1 MGTRTTRAPRYA
13 KLAGS
18 SLPEGMGTLAA
29 TPSGRNRTMDTED
42 RSTGGRQPVL
52 SALAPDWAAKL
63 ITASSEVALVVDK
76 QGVIRHV
83 SFSGTEAPIDGAEG
97 WVGRK
102 WAETVTPESKPKIDL
117 LLREASSSGPTR
129 RRQVNHPSSAGAD
142 IPVAYNAVRADDG
155 SVIAVGRDLRAISTL
170 QQRLVDTQQAMER
183 DYWRLRHVE
192 TRYRLLF
199 QLSTD
204 AIIVVDADTMRI
216 VDASGAATRLFDL
229 PAEKLVGK
237 HFPMGIAADQVRQM
251 EDLLAAARTTGHA
264 GDVRI
269 RLADGRGET
278 LASASCFRQENLTLL
293 LVRLSRFTA
302 HAELPASNRAKLLAL
317 VERAPDALVI
327 TDEEGDIQVAN
338 RAFLDLAQLASE
350 EQAKGRSLG
359 NWVGRPGADLQVFLS
374 TVRKHG
380 VVRLAAS
387 GVRGEHGL
395 ASEIELSAVS
405 LPDEEHPSVGF
416 VMRDVGRRVATV
428 PHGAR
433 DLTKA
438 VEELTTLVGRVS
450 LPTLVRDT
458 TDLVERHF
466 IEAALELTGDNRTTA
481 AEVLGLS
488 RQTLYVKLRRHGLSS
503 GGDSDAAEA
512 S

>member
-1 MGTRTTRAPRYA
+1 
-13 KLAGS
+13 
-18 SLPEGMGTLAA
+18 
-29 TPSGRNRTMDTED
+29 MDTRD
-42 RSTGGRQPVL
+42 RSSDPPAPAL
-52 SALAPDWAAKL
+52 SDLAPDWAARL
-63 ITASSEVALVVDK
+63 ITATSEIALVVDR
-76 QGVIRHV
+76 QGVIRNI
-83 SFSGTEAPIDGAEG
+83 SFSGTEAPIDGAEA
-97 WVGRK
+97 WVGK
-102 WAETVTPESKPKIDL
+102 PWVETVTIESRPKIKL
-117 LLREASSSGPTR
+117 LLREAASGASTR
-129 RRQVNHPSSAGAD
+129 RRQVNHPSRTGAD
-142 IPVAYNAVRADDG
+142 IPVAYNAVRAEDG
-155 SVIAVGRDLRAISTL
+155 SVIAVGRDLRTISTL

-204 AIIVVDADTMRI
+204 AIVVVDADNMRI
-216 VDASGAATRLFDL
+216 VDASGAAARVFDI
-229 PAEKLVGK
+229 PIEKLIGK
-237 HFPMGIAADQVRQM
+237 QFPLGIAPENVRQL

-264 GDVRI
+264 GDIRI
-269 RLADGRGET
+269 RLSADRGET

-302 HAELPASNRAKLLAL
+302 HAELPASNRAKLLEL
-317 VERAPDALVI
+317 VERAPDAFCV
-327 TDEEGDIQVAN
+327 TDAEGDIVVAN
-338 RAFLDLAQLASE
+338 RAFLDIAQLASE

-359 NWVGRPGADLQVFLS
+359 NWVGRPGADLQVFLA
-374 TVRKHG
+374 TLKKHG

-387 GVRGEHGL
+387 SVRGEHGL
-395 ASEIELSAVS
+395 STEVELSAVL
-405 LPDEEHPSVGF
+405 LPGDDTPSIGF
-416 VMRDVGRRVATV
+416 VLRDVGRRVATV

-438 VEELTTLVGRVS
+438 VEELTSLVGRVS

-458 TDLVERHF
+458 SDLVERHF

-488 RQTLYVKLRRHGLSS
+488 RQTLYVKLRRHGLSA
-503 GGDSDAAEA
+503 GADSDAAEA

>member
-1 MGTRTTRAPRYA
+1 MEPGDRHTDASRP
-13 KLAGS
+13 
-18 SLPEGMGTLAA
+18 TL
-29 TPSGRNRTMDTED
+29 SD
-42 RSTGGRQPVL
+42 
-52 SALAPDWAAKL
+52 LAPDWAAKL
-63 ITASSEVALVVDK
+63 ITATSEVALVVDRD
-76 QGVIRHV
+76 GVIRHV
-83 SFSGTEAPIDGAEG
+83 SFSGAEPPIEGADE
-97 WVGRK
+97 WVGQP
-102 WAETVTPESKPKIDL
+102 WIETVTADSRGKIEL
-117 LLREASSSGPTR
+117 LLKEATGTGTTR
-129 RRQVNHPSSAGAD
+129 RRQVNHPARSGAD
-142 IPVAYNAVRADDG
+142 IPVAYNAVRAENG
-155 SVIAVGRDLRAISTL
+155 AVIAVGRDLRTISML

-216 VDASGAATRLFDL
+216 VDASGAAARLFDV
-229 PAEKLVGK
+229 PADKLVGK
-237 HFPMGIAADQVRQM
+237 GFPLGIAAEHVRAVD
-251 EDLLAAARTTGHA
+251 DLLATARTTGHA
-264 GDVRI
+264 TDVRLTLSENRGDV
-269 RLADGRGET
+269 
-278 LASASCFRQENLTLL
+278 LASASCFRQDNLTLL
-293 LVRLSRFTA
+293 LVRLSR
-302 HAELPASNRAKLLAL
+302 HATPSAASASHRQRLLELVDRTPEAL
-317 VERAPDALVI
+317 VVTDA
-327 TDEEGDIQVAN
+327 EGDILTAN
-338 RAFLDLAQLASE
+338 RSFLDLAQLASE

-359 NWVGRPGADLQVFLS
+359 NWVGRPGADLSVFLS

-380 VVRLAAS
+380 VVRVAAS
-387 GVRGEHGL
+387 SIRGDLGL
-395 ASEIELSAVS
+395 STEIELSAVS
-405 LPDEEHPSVGF
+405 LPGEKATAGIGF
-416 VMRDVGRRVATV
+416 VMRDVGRRVTTV

-503 GGDSDAAEA
+503 TVDTDTAEA
-512 S
+512 G

>member
-1 MGTRTTRAPRYA
+1 MDSDRANAASR
-13 KLAGS
+13 LA
-18 SLPEGMGTLAA
+18 
-29 TPSGRNRTMDTED
+29 
-42 RSTGGRQPVL
+42 L
-52 SALAPDWAAKL
+52 SELAPDWAARL
-63 ITASSEVALVVDK
+63 ITATSEVALVVDR

-83 SFSGTEAPIDGAEG
+83 SFSGAEAPIDGAES
-97 WVGRK
+97 WIGRP
-102 WAETVTPESKPKIDL
+102 WIDTVSTDSRPKIEL
-117 LLREASSSGPTR
+117 LLREAASGTNAR
-129 RRQVNHPSSAGAD
+129 RRQVNHPSRSGVD
-142 IPVAYNAVRADDG
+142 IPVAYNAVRAEDG
-155 SVIAVGRDLRAISTL
+155 SVIAVGRDLRTISTL

-204 AIIVVDADTMRI
+204 AIVVVDADTMRI
-216 VDASGAATRLFDL
+216 VDASGAAARVFDM
-229 PAEKLVGK
+229 PTEKLIGRQ
-237 HFPMGIAADQVRQM
+237 FPLGLALESVRQM
-251 EDLLAAARTTGHA
+251 EDLLSSARTTGHA
-264 GDVRI
+264 GDI
-269 RLADGRGET
+269 KIHLSEGRGET

-293 LVRLSRFTA
+293 LIRLSRFTA
-302 HAELPASNRAKLLAL
+302 HAELPASNRSKLLEM
-317 VERAPDALVI
+317 VDRAPDAFVI
-327 TDEEGDIQVAN
+327 TDDEGDITVAN

-359 NWVGRPGADLQVFLS
+359 NWVGRPGADLNVFIS
-374 TVRKHG
+374 TIKKHG

-387 GVRGEHGL
+387 SVRGEHGL
-395 ASEIELSAVS
+395 GTEIELSAVS
-405 LPDEEHPSVGF
+405 LPGDDMAGIGF
-416 VMRDVGRRVATV
+416 VLRDVGRRVATV

-438 VEELTTLVGRVS
+438 VEELTGLVGRVS

-488 RQTLYVKLRRHGLSS
+488 RQTLYVKLRRHGLSAA
-503 GGDSDAAEA
+503 GEVDTAAEA

>member
-1 MGTRTTRAPRYA
+1 MEPGDRNTDAPR
-13 KLAGS
+13 
-18 SLPEGMGTLAA
+18 PTL
-29 TPSGRNRTMDTED
+29 SD
-42 RSTGGRQPVL
+42 
-52 SALAPDWAAKL
+52 LAPDWAAKL
-63 ITASSEVALVVDK
+63 ITATSEVALVVDRD
-76 QGVIRHV
+76 GIIRHV
-83 SFSGTEAPIDGAEG
+83 SFSGAEPPIEGADE
-97 WVGRK
+97 WVGK
-102 WAETVTPESKPKIDL
+102 PWIETVTADSRGKIDL
-117 LLREASSSGPTR
+117 LLKEAANTGTTR
-129 RRQVNHPSSAGAD
+129 RRQVNHPARTGAD
-142 IPVAYNAVRADDG
+142 IPVAYNAVRAEGG
-155 SVIAVGRDLRAISTL
+155 SVIAVGRDLRTISML

-216 VDASGAATRLFDL
+216 VDASGAAARLFDV
-229 PAEKLVGK
+229 PADKLVGK
-237 HFPMGIAADQVRQM
+237 SFPLGVAPEHVRAVD
-251 EDLLAAARTTGHA
+251 DLLATARTTGHA
-264 GDVRI
+264 TDVR
-269 RLADGRGET
+269 LQLTEERGEV
-278 LASASCFRQENLTLL
+278 LASASCFRQDNLTLL
-293 LVRLSRFTA
+293 LVRLSR
-302 HAELPASNRAKLLAL
+302 HATPAAANTSHRQRLLELVDRTPEAL
-317 VERAPDALVI
+317 VVTDA
-327 TDEEGDIQVAN
+327 EGDILTAN
-338 RAFLDLAQLASE
+338 RSFLDLAQLASE

-359 NWVGRPGADLQVFLS
+359 NWVGRPGADLSVFLS

-380 VVRLAAS
+380 VVRVAAS
-387 GVRGEHGL
+387 SIRGELGL
-395 ASEIELSAVS
+395 ATEIELSAVS
-405 LPDEEHPSVGF
+405 LPGDHSGIGF
-416 VMRDVGRRVATV
+416 VMRDVGRRVTTV

-503 GGDSDAAEA
+503 TTESDTAEA

>member
-1 MGTRTTRAPRYA
+1 MSKAERITTA
-13 KLAGS
+13 
-18 SLPEGMGTLAA
+18 EG
-29 TPSGRNRTMDTED
+29 PS
-42 RSTGGRQPVL
+42 L
-52 SALAPDWAAKL
+52 SALAPDWAARL
-63 ITASSEVALVVDK
+63 ITATSEVALVVDR

-83 SFSGTEAPIDGAEG
+83 SFSGTDAPIDGAESWIG
-97 WVGRK
+97 KSWL
-102 WAETVTPESKPKIDL
+102 ETVTPESRPKIEL
-117 LLREASSSGPTR
+117 LLREAASGANAR
-129 RRQVNHPSSAGAD
+129 RRQVNHPSRAGAD
-142 IPVAYNAVRADDG
+142 IPVAYNAVRAEDG
-155 SVIAVGRDLRAISTL
+155 SVIAVGRDLRTISTL

-204 AIIVVDADTMRI
+204 AIVVVDADTMRV
-216 VDASGAATRLFDL
+216 VDASGAAARVFDM
-229 PAEKLVGK
+229 PTEKLIGK
-237 HFPMGIAADQVRQM
+237 HFPIGLSDDSVRQM

-264 GDVRI
+264 GDI
-269 RLADGRGET
+269 KIHLSAGRGET

-302 HAELPASNRAKLLAL
+302 HAELPASNRSKVLELFDI
-317 VERAPDALVI
+317 APDAFVV
-327 TDEEGDIQVAN
+327 TDPEGDIVVAN

-359 NWVGRPGADLQVFLS
+359 NWVGRPGADLGVFLS
-374 TVRKHG
+374 TLKKHS

-387 GVRGEHGL
+387 SVRGEHGL
-395 ASEIELSAVS
+395 STEIELSAVS
-405 LPDEEHPSVGF
+405 LTGDDTPGIGF
-416 VMRDVGRRVATV
+416 VLRDVGRRVATV

-438 VEELTTLVGRVS
+438 VEELTGLLGRVS

-458 TDLVERHF
+458 SDLVERHF

-488 RQTLYVKLRRHGLSS
+488 RQTLYVKLRRHGLTAAVDAS
-503 GGDSDAAEA
+503 AAEA

>member
-1 MGTRTTRAPRYA
+1 MDSGDRHTDAPR
-13 KLAGS
+13 
-18 SLPEGMGTLAA
+18 PTL
-29 TPSGRNRTMDTED
+29 SD
-42 RSTGGRQPVL
+42 
-52 SALAPDWAAKL
+52 LAPDWAAKL
-63 ITASSEVALVVDK
+63 ITATSEVALVVDRD
-76 QGVIRHV
+76 GIIRHV
-83 SFSGTEAPIDGAEG
+83 SFSGAEPPIEGADD
-97 WVGRK
+97 WVGK
-102 WAETVTPESKPKIDL
+102 PWSETVTPESRGKIDL
-117 LLREASSSGPTR
+117 LLKEAANTGTTR
-129 RRQVNHPSSAGAD
+129 RRQVNHPTRTGAD
-142 IPVAYNAVRADDG
+142 IPVAYNAVRAEG
-155 SVIAVGRDLRAISTL
+155 GAVIAVGRDLRTISML

-216 VDASGAATRLFDL
+216 VDASGAAARLFDV
-229 PAEKLVGK
+229 PADKLVGK
-237 HFPMGIAADQVRQM
+237 SFPLGVVPEQVRAVD
-251 EDLLAAARTTGHA
+251 DLLATARTTGHA
-264 GDVRI
+264 TDVR
-269 RLADGRGET
+269 LQLTEDRGEV
-278 LASASCFRQENLTLL
+278 LASASCFRQDNLTLL
-293 LVRLSRFTA
+293 LVRLSR
-302 HAELPASNRAKLLAL
+302 HATPSAANVSHKQRLLELIDRTPEAL
-317 VERAPDALVI
+317 VVTDA
-327 TDEEGDIQVAN
+327 EGDILTAN
-338 RAFLDLAQLASE
+338 RSFLDLAQLASE

-359 NWVGRPGADLQVFLS
+359 NWVGRPGADLSVFLS

-380 VVRLAAS
+380 VVRVAAS
-387 GVRGEHGL
+387 SIRGELGL
-395 ASEIELSAVS
+395 ATEIELSAVS
-405 LPDEEHPSVGF
+405 LPGDNSGIGF
-416 VMRDVGRRVATV
+416 VMRDVGRRVTTV

-438 VEELTTLVGRVS
+438 VEELTSLVGRVS

-503 GGDSDAAEA
+503 TTESDTAEA

>member
-1 MGTRTTRAPRYA
+1 MDSDRANAASR
-13 KLAGS
+13 LA
-18 SLPEGMGTLAA
+18 
-29 TPSGRNRTMDTED
+29 
-42 RSTGGRQPVL
+42 L
-52 SALAPDWAAKL
+52 SELAPDWAARL
-63 ITASSEVALVVDK
+63 ITATSEVALVVDR

-83 SFSGTEAPIDGAEG
+83 SFSGAEAPIDGAES
-97 WVGRK
+97 WIGRP
-102 WAETVTPESKPKIDL
+102 WIDTVSTDSRPKIEL
-117 LLREASSSGPTR
+117 LLREAASGTNAR
-129 RRQVNHPSSAGAD
+129 RRQVNHPSRSGVD
-142 IPVAYNAVRADDG
+142 IPVAYNAVRAEDG
-155 SVIAVGRDLRAISTL
+155 SVIAVGRDLRTISTL

-204 AIIVVDADTMRI
+204 AIVVVDADTMRV
-216 VDASGAATRLFDL
+216 VDASGAAARVFDV
-229 PAEKLVGK
+229 PTEKLIGK
-237 HFPMGIAADQVRQM
+237 QFPLGLAHESVRPM
-251 EDLLAAARTTGHA
+251 EDLLSSARTTGHA
-264 GDVRI
+264 GDI
-269 RLADGRGET
+269 KILLSQGRGET

-293 LVRLSRFTA
+293 LIRLSRFTA
-302 HAELPASNRAKLLAL
+302 HAELPASNRAKLLEM
-317 VERAPDALVI
+317 VDRAPDAFVI
-327 TDEEGDIQVAN
+327 TDDEGDITVAN

-359 NWVGRPGADLQVFLS
+359 NWVGRPGADLNVFIS
-374 TVRKHG
+374 TIKKHG

-387 GVRGEHGL
+387 SVRGEHGL
-395 ASEIELSAVS
+395 GTEIELSAVS
-405 LPDEEHPSVGF
+405 LPGDDMAGIGF
-416 VMRDVGRRVATV
+416 VLRDVGRRVATV

-438 VEELTTLVGRVS
+438 VEELTGLVGRVS

-488 RQTLYVKLRRHGLSS
+488 RQTLYVKLRRHGLSAA
-503 GGDSDAAEA
+503 GEVDAAAEA

>member
-1 MGTRTTRAPRYA
+1 MDSGDRHMDASRP
-13 KLAGS
+13 
-18 SLPEGMGTLAA
+18 TL
-29 TPSGRNRTMDTED
+29 SD
-42 RSTGGRQPVL
+42 
-52 SALAPDWAAKL
+52 LAPDWAAKL
-63 ITASSEVALVVDK
+63 ITATSEVALVVDRD
-76 QGVIRHV
+76 GVIRHV
-83 SFSGTEAPIDGAEG
+83 SFSGAEPPIEGADE
-97 WVGRK
+97 WVGK
-102 WAETVTPESKPKIDL
+102 PWAETVTADSRGKIDL
-117 LLREASSSGPTR
+117 LLKEAATTGTTR
-129 RRQVNHPSSAGAD
+129 RRQVNHPARTGAD
-142 IPVAYNAVRADDG
+142 IPVAYNAVRAEHG
-155 SVIAVGRDLRAISTL
+155 AVIAVGRDLRTISML

-216 VDASGAATRLFDL
+216 VDASGAAARLFDV
-229 PAEKLVGK
+229 PADKLVGK
-237 HFPMGIAADQVRQM
+237 GFPLGVAAEHVRAVD
-251 EDLLAAARTTGHA
+251 DLLATARTTGHA
-264 GDVRI
+264 TDVR
-269 RLADGRGET
+269 LKLTENRGEV
-278 LASASCFRQENLTLL
+278 LASASCFRQDNLTLL
-293 LVRLSRFTA
+293 LVRLSRHATPSTA
-302 HAELPASNRAKLLAL
+302 NTSHRQRLLELIDRTP
-317 VERAPDALVI
+317 EALVI
-327 TDEEGDIQVAN
+327 TDAEGDILTAN
-338 RAFLDLAQLASE
+338 RSFLDLAQLASE

-359 NWVGRPGADLQVFLS
+359 NWVGRPGADLSVFLS

-380 VVRLAAS
+380 VVRVAAS
-387 GVRGEHGL
+387 SIRGDLGL
-395 ASEIELSAVS
+395 ATEIELSAVS
-405 LPDEEHPSVGF
+405 LPGDNGVGIGF
-416 VMRDVGRRVATV
+416 VMRDVGRRVTTV

-503 GGDSDAAEA
+503 SGEVDTAEA
-512 S
+512 G

>member
-1 MGTRTTRAPRYA
+1 
-13 KLAGS
+13 
-18 SLPEGMGTLAA
+18 
-29 TPSGRNRTMDTED
+29 MDTRD
-42 RSTGGRQPVL
+42 RSSDPPAPAL
-52 SALAPDWAAKL
+52 SDLAPDWAARL
-63 ITASSEVALVVDK
+63 ITATSEIALVVDR
-76 QGVIRHV
+76 QGVIRNT
-83 SFSGTEAPIDGAEG
+83 SFSGTEAPIDGAEA
-97 WVGRK
+97 WVGK
-102 WAETVTPESKPKIDL
+102 PWVETVTIESRPKIEL
-117 LLREASSSGPTR
+117 LLREAASGASTR
-129 RRQVNHPSSAGAD
+129 RRQVNHPSRTGAD
-142 IPVAYNAVRADDG
+142 IPVAYNAVRAEDG
-155 SVIAVGRDLRAISTL
+155 SVIAVGRDLRTISTL

-204 AIIVVDADTMRI
+204 AIVVVDADNMRI
-216 VDASGAATRLFDL
+216 VDASGAAARVFDI
-229 PAEKLVGK
+229 PIEKLIGK
-237 HFPMGIAADQVRQM
+237 QFPLGIAPENVRQL

-264 GDVRI
+264 GDIRI
-269 RLADGRGET
+269 RLSADRGET

-302 HAELPASNRAKLLAL
+302 HAELPASNRAKLLEL
-317 VERAPDALVI
+317 VERAPDAFCV
-327 TDEEGDIQVAN
+327 TDAEGDIVVAN
-338 RAFLDLAQLASE
+338 RAFLDIAQLASE

-359 NWVGRPGADLQVFLS
+359 NWVGRPGADLQVFLA
-374 TVRKHG
+374 TLKKHG

-387 GVRGEHGL
+387 SVRGEHGL
-395 ASEIELSAVS
+395 STEVELSAVL
-405 LPDEEHPSVGF
+405 LPGDDTPSIGF
-416 VMRDVGRRVATV
+416 VLRDVGRRVATV

-438 VEELTTLVGRVS
+438 VEELTSLVGRVS

-458 TDLVERHF
+458 SDLVERHF

-488 RQTLYVKLRRHGLSS
+488 RQTLYVKLRRHGLSA
-503 GGDSDAAEA
+503 GADSDAAEA